1 MLQRQWITKKLS
13 VHDIDYLKQYA
24 RETASNYCTGCA
36 YVCEPIMN
44 NQVLISDVMRY
55 LMYSRC
61 YGDQEKA
68 KMAFIELP
76 SEVRRRMGD
85 INYDDAE
92 RKCPNKLPIG
102 QLMREAVI
110 ELA

>member
-1 MLQRQWITKKLS
+1 MLQRQWTTKNYPNN
-13 VHDIDYLKQYA
+13 DIDYLKHYA

-36 YVCEPIMN
+36 YVCEPILN
-44 NQVLISDVMRY
+44 NQVPISDIMRY

-61 YGDQEKA
+61 YGEPERAQI
-68 KMAFIELP
+68 AFKELP
-76 SEVRRRMGD
+76 SEVCRRMVNM
-85 INYDDAE
+85 NYTEAE